1 MFPERLKYSEV
12 KTLFKKG
19 STTELSNYRPISLLT
34 SFSKIIEKI
43 IYKRLYN
50 YLLKHNILAKEQ
62 FGFREGLSTDTA
74 TYALLNS
81 VLLSLDKKH
90 LVGGLFCD
98 LQKAF
103 NCVNH
108 HIRLAKLEFYGIA
121 GTAYQLMRSY
131 LKNRSQKNNN

>member
-1 MFPERLKYSEV
+1 MV
-12 KTLFKKG
+12 
-19 STTELSNYRPISLLT
+19 
-34 SFSKIIEKI
+34 
-43 IYKRLYN
+43 
-50 YLLKHNILAKEQ
+50 KEQ

-103 NCVNH
+103 TCVNH
-108 HIRLAKLEFYGIA
+108 HILLAKLEFYGIS
-121 GTAYQLMRSY
+121 GTANQLMRSY
-131 LKNRSQKNNN
+131 LKNRSQRVIIKDNTHIKSTSAWVLLEHGVLSRRALY